1 MLSCLATC
9 GETRIYHVYKSY
21 SRIVLLALKGRFG
34 KTLKKSQNIMKMI
47 VALNP
52 LR

>member
-1 MLSCLATC
+1 MLSCLATRE
-9 GETRIYHVYKSY
+9 ETRIYHVYKSY
-21 SRIVLLALKGRFG
+21 SRIDLLVLKGRFG
-34 KTLKKSQNIMKMI
+34 KILKKSQNIMKMI